1 MAIILPDPS
10 KPISDLRFIVVE
22 NKQSEPIKFEMEYNV
37 KPPRLRSRGRVN
49 TIYDMHDLMSKSLEI
64 LAPLKTDSQ
73 PLINQEDILNVS
85 GFTIDKSIQEYGIYL
100 APDFPEFLI
109 PRLTPSNY
117 KSSPQ
122 VVRNAITWGV
132 VRSEPGTVSQD
143 EPFRGTR
150 EIKARPREFI
160 AYFKD
165 TGRQNVFGY
174 NDTFLNSFSE
184 NFAYMKMK
192 AQYFDNLVQYNIWS
206 KTNYEAER
214 LTEWFEGE
222 YMDNYI
228 GMFREAGVVQMY
240 FDRRVRDDTII
251 TMKNGYHVRSVLYY
265 IRTERI
271 KPELIQPIKQVALN
285 INVENLQSIL
295 KKEDNYMG
303 SIEDNLVSRWT
314 LKNQLGG

>member
-1 MAIILPDPS
+1 MNIVAPNPGKPAPDL
-10 KPISDLRFIVVE
+10 KFIVIE
-22 NKQSEPIKFEMEYNV
+22 NKQSEPIKFEMSYNV
-37 KPPRLRSRGRVN
+37 RPPKLRSRGRIN

-64 LAPLKTDSQ
+64 IAPLKTDSQ
-73 PLINQEDILNVS
+73 PFVSQTDILNVS
-85 GFTIDKSIQEYGIYL
+85 GFTIDKSIQDYGIYL

-109 PRLTPSNY
+109 PKLTPNDY

-132 VRSEPGTVSQD
+132 VRSEPATVSQD
-143 EPFRGTR
+143 APFRGTR
-150 EIKARPREFI
+150 ELKARTREFI
-160 AYFKD
+160 AYYKD
-165 TGRQNVFGY
+165 SGRQTFIGAEN
-174 NDTFLNSFSE
+174 TFLKSFTD
-184 NFAYMKMK
+184 NFAYVQMK

-228 GMFREAGVVQMY
+228 GMFREAGIVQMH

-251 TMKNGYHVRSVLYY
+251 AMKNGYHVRSVLYY

-271 KPELIQPIKQVALN
+271 KPELIRPIKQVELN
-285 INVENLQSIL
+285 INVENLQAAIAAKDLYNRSM
-295 KKEDNYMG
+295 ED
-303 SIEDNLVSRWT
+303 ELVRQWVT
-314 LKNQLGG
+314 KNQLGG